1 MKRWWMRE
9 TLALTTVAALA
20 LSACGEDGAE
30 VASGGDLE
38 QYCELQREL
47 AAGPEGEG
55 AEGEG
60 PEGERAEGEHE
71 DEHGDDDDFAEQID
85 LVVAAAPPEI
95 AEEVAVVGEAYKGAL
110 ESGNFEDA
118 NVAAEEEAAMHA
130 FNEERCGI
138 PNPLEEE

>member
-1 MKRWWMRE
+1 MRQPWMRE
-9 TLALTTVAALA
+9 VALA
-20 LSACGEDGAE
+20 AVVALAVVACGEDGAE
-30 VASGGDLE
+30 VASAGDIE
-38 QYCELQREL
+38 RYCELQREL
-47 AAGPEGEG
+47 ASEPEGDGEGEQEGQGEG
-55 AEGEG
+55 AEGQ
-60 PEGERAEGEHE
+60 HE
-71 DEHGDDDDFAEQID
+71 DEHGDDDVFAEQID

-95 AEEVAVVGEAYKGAL
+95 AEEVAVVGEAYKRAL